1 MGRRCHVGRG
11 SVVRREG
18 LVRSWW
24 GVLDVGSR
32 GRIGLEAVPNRVL
45 EYRLESR
52 LAGERDRVRC
62 TRGGS
67 AKGGLASVKH
77 EDFAEPRLLEV
88 LLSGFEA
95 VEKGPSEERA
105 AELKE
110 REGKK
115 RARRCWRRSR
125 SASGCLRRG
134 ARHASS
140 TL

>member
-77 EDFAEPRLLEV
+77 EDFAEPRLQRSFSLA
-88 LLSGFEA
+88 LR
-95 VEKGPSEERA
+95 P
-105 AELKE
+105 
-110 REGKK
+110 
-115 RARRCWRRSR
+115 WRRGLAKSVQQ
-125 SASGCLRRG
+125 S
-134 ARHASS
+134 
-140 TL
+140 